1 LNQRLEFFSDGV
13 FAIAITLLVLDLKVP
28 PVESV
33 RSVSDVWH
41 AIGQLWPSFF
51 AFALS
56 FTIILISWIGHNN
69 VLKLLNKT
77 SAQFQL
83 SNGYFMFTIILM
95 PFSTAFMAEYLNTP
109 FAQPAVVFF
118 CLNSLL
124 HNSGWVLLHASIVK
138 PRVLLKD
145 AIAVGIHKKA
155 RIGAKYGTLIY
166 GVLAILAYWLPYLA
180 LVLTVLTW
188 IYWLYLSV
196 GVKYLEEH

>member
-1 LNQRLEFFSDGV
+1 
-13 FAIAITLLVLDLKVP
+13 VLDLKVP

-33 RSVSDVWH
+33 RSVSDVWL